1 MNPSVLTS
9 DRAQATEARPPR
21 LALRFAVYTGI
32 ALIVVGLLLLWV
44 LKGDVET
51 RAEQRAVSQTQ
62 FVAEATLQR
71 HLRLADFERPV
82 TLTRRAQLDAV
93 FSDIVV
99 GGFVRA
105 SLFSP
110 RGTITYSTDHTMIGS
125 HGPAKTLETTLG
137 GRPDRTV
144 ELVGGLKVLRTFVP
158 VRIVKGARPI
168 GALSL
173 AQDYGT
179 IDEQI
184 TQAFQHTAVILLIA
198 LLALWASLIPILRRA
213 TAQLHDR
220 NRQLE
225 QALQERRRAEE
236 AVLQLAAIVES
247 SDDAIA
253 GTELDGTITSWN
265 PGAERLFGYAAH
277 EMLGKSV
284 AMLVPADRMH
294 ELQVVSGRVSAGE
307 SIEEHETR
315 GRRKDGTEVD
325 VSLTVSP
332 IRNAEREVTGTA
344 VIARDITQ
352 TKRQQAQLEGLLAK
366 ERVARAESESSQRAL
381 AEQNERL
388 RELDRLKDD
397 FISLVSHELRTPLTS
412 IRGYLELLIDGGAG
426 ELSEEQQRFLTVV
439 DRNSKRLMQ
448 LVGDLLFLAQIE
460 AGKLALELGEVD
472 LDAVIADCL
481 EAAKPMADEKGIT
494 LETSAERLPSMIGD
508 RGRLA
513 QVLDNL
519 VSNALKFTGEGGT
532 VTVRASS
539 VEGNAVIEVEDTG
552 MGIAPEEQE
561 QLFDRFFRSPE
572 ATERAIPG
580 TGLGLTIAK
589 AIVERHEGSIEV
601 ESVFGKGTTMR
612 VMLPVRHPHRLPE
625 DVEVAA

>member
-1 MNPSVLTS
+1 M
-9 DRAQATEARPPR
+9 
-21 LALRFAVYTGI
+21 
-32 ALIVVGLLLLWV
+32 
-44 LKGDVET
+44 
-51 RAEQRAVSQTQ
+51 
-62 FVAEATLQR
+62 
-71 HLRLADFERPV
+71 
-82 TLTRRAQLDAV
+82 
-93 FSDIVV
+93 
-99 GGFVRA
+99 
-105 SLFSP
+105 
-110 RGTITYSTDHTMIGS
+110 ITYSTDHALIGS
-125 HGPAKTLETTLG
+125 RGPARTLDTTLR

-144 ELVGGLKVLRTFVP
+144 EHIGGLKVLRTFVP

-173 AQDYGT
+173 SQDYST

-184 TQAFQHTAVILLIA
+184 TQAFQHSAVILLVA

-220 NRQLE
+220 NRRLE

-265 PGAERLFGYAAH
+265 PGAERLFGYAAN

-332 IRNAEREVTGTA
+332 IRNAERNVTGTA

-388 RELDRLKDD
+388 RELDRLKDE

-426 ELSEEQQRFLTVV
+426 ELSEEQQRFLSVV

-494 LETSAERLPSMIGD
+494 VESSAERLPSMIGD
-508 RGRLA
+508 RSRLA

-532 VTVRASS
+532 VTVRATS
-539 VEGNAVIEVEDTG
+539 VDGNAVIEVEDTG

-561 QLFDRFFRSPE
+561 QLFDRFFRSTE

-589 AIVERHEGSIEV
+589 AIVERHEGTIEV

-612 VMLPVRHPHRLPE
+612 VLLPVRHPHRLPE